1 MNQSEVQEIITYHK
15 KWLLGDKDGVRA
27 NFNKE
32 SDFEGVNFANADL
45 REATF
50 TDINFKGANFTNAN
64 LDWAYLSGSYFE
76 NATFDNA
83 SVRWAQC
90 RSTNFLNAGL
100 NGADFS
106 YSNLSLSSIR
116 NSVLR
121 NVNFS
126 GAIISDARLERSNC
140 NNSIFKNAKL
150 LGTELLRLQCQYA
163 NFQKAYLA
171 PAFLIGTDFSK
182 ANFQGANFEGAYLS
196 RDDFSG
202 ANLEDTNFEKTQVE
216 NIYSNH
222 PIACP
227 ESGPFIGWKKA
238 KNYIIKL
245 EVLADAKRSSATG
258 RECRCDKARVVA
270 IENIDGSE
278 SHIAEVNSNYDKT
291 FIYRVGEIVSV
302 EDFDD
307 NRWHSCTK
315 GIHFFVTRQEAVDYA
330 Y

>member
-50 TDINFKGANFTNAN
+50 TDINFKGANFTNAK
-64 LDWAYLSGSYFE
+64 LDWAYLSGSDFE

-90 RSTNFLNAGL
+90 RSANFFNAGL

-116 NSVLR
+116 RSVLKK
-121 NVNFS
+121 VNFS
-126 GAIISDARLERSNC
+126 GTIMSEVILEESNC
-140 NNSIFKNAKL
+140 SKSVFKNAHLFK
-150 LGTELLRLQCQYA
+150 A
-163 NFQKAYLA
+163 NLKGLNCVYVDFQKAYLV
-171 PAFLIGTDFSK
+171 LTSLTRIDFSK
-182 ANFQGANFEGAYLS
+182 ANFKGANLEGAILS
-196 RDDFSG
+196 RTDFSG

-216 NIYSNH
+216 NIYGGH
-222 PIACP
+222 PVVCP
-227 ESGPFIGWKKA
+227 ESGTFTAWKKA

-245 EVLADAKRSSATG
+245 EVFEDAKRSSATS
-258 RECRCDKARVVA
+258 RECRCDKAKVVA

-278 SHIAEVNSNYDKT
+278 SHITEVNSNYDKE
-291 FIYRVGEIVSV
+291 FIYRVGEVVSV
-302 EDFDD
+302 EAFDD
-307 NRWHSCTK
+307 NRWNECAP
-315 GIHFFVTRQEAVDYA
+315 GIHFFITREEAARY
-330 Y
+330 

>member
-50 TDINFKGANFTNAN
+50 TDINFKGANFTNAK
-64 LDWAYLSGSYFE
+64 LDWAYLSGSDFE

-90 RSTNFLNAGL
+90 RSANFLNAGL

-116 NSVLR
+116 RSVLR
-121 NVNFS
+121 KVNFS
-126 GAIISDARLERSNC
+126 GTIMSEVILEESNC
-140 NNSIFKNAKL
+140 SKSVFKNAHLFK
-150 LGTELLRLQCQYA
+150 A
-163 NFQKAYLA
+163 NLKGLNCVYVDFQKAYLV
-171 PAFLIGTDFSK
+171 LTSLTRIDFSK
-182 ANFQGANFEGAYLS
+182 ANFKGANLEGAILS
-196 RDDFSG
+196 RTDFSG

-216 NIYSNH
+216 NIYGGH
-222 PIACP
+222 PVVCP
-227 ESGPFIGWKKA
+227 ESGTFTAWKKA

-245 EVLADAKRSSATG
+245 EIPAEAKRSSATG
-258 RECRCDKARVVA
+258 RECRCDKARVLA
-270 IENIDGSE
+270 IETVDGAKADIEEIS
-278 SHIAEVNSNYDKT
+278 SNYDKT

-307 NRWHSCTK
+307 NRWHNCTK